1 MTIIG
6 RITDGGCRVDPGKAD
21 GIRGVRVML
30 QDGSY
35 TVTDEDGRYHFEG
48 VRPGL
53 HVVQIDPSTLPLD
66 REAIDCARSTQSAG
80 SAVSRFVEGRGGA
93 LKRADF
99 RAAASAP
106 RAAPKTVAVETPK
119 VSSDSEAAGAGRD
132 WLAGQAPGIGWL
144 FPEIDRKSTRLNSSH

>member
-1 MTIIG
+1 MTIIV

-35 TVTDEDGRYHFEG
+35 TVTDEDGRYHYEG

-66 REAIDCARSTQSAG
+66 REAIDCARATQSAG
-80 SAVSRFVEGRGGA
+80 RDRERGVEGKRVGVRVDLGGGRIMTKESKNRSR
-93 LKRADF
+93 LDKNRSPKR
-99 RAAASAP
+99 
-106 RAAPKTVAVETPK
+106 
-119 VSSDSEAAGAGRD
+119 
-132 WLAGQAPGIGWL
+132 
-144 FPEIDRKSTRLNSSH
+144 

>member
-1 MTIIG
+1 
-6 RITDGGCRVDPGKAD
+6 
-21 GIRGVRVML
+21 ML

-35 TVTDEDGRYHFEG
+35 TGTDEDGRYHFEG

-106 RAAPKTVAVETPK
+106 RAAPKTVSVETTK
-119 VSSDSEAAGAGRD
+119 VSRDSEA
-132 WLAGQAPGIGWL
+132 
-144 FPEIDRKSTRLNSSH
+144 DRKSTRLNSSH

>member
-6 RITDGGCRVDPGKAD
+6 RITVGGCRVDPGKAD

-35 TVTDEDGRYHFEG
+35 TVTDEDGSYHFEG

-66 REAIDCARSTQSAG
+66 REAFDCASSTQRAG
-80 SAVSRFVEGRGGA
+80 SAVPRFVEGRGGA
-93 LKRADF
+93 LSRADL
-99 RAAASAP
+99 RAAATPP
-106 RAAPKTVAVETPK
+106 RPAPKNHGTA
-119 VSSDSEAAGAGRD
+119 S
-132 WLAGQAPGIGWL
+132 
-144 FPEIDRKSTRLNSSH
+144 